1 MKKRIILINQA
12 TGPLFIDMCNAY
24 LKKYSEVIL
33 ITGKI
38 MPTYAELDSKITIV
52 IKKKLNSLKSYTRIY
67 TWMVFF
73 FQSLIYILL
82 NKKTDKI
89 LFVSNPPILPF
100 VGYFLSRIKKFEYDV
115 LVYDIYPDALL
126 NFGYLSEKSFIYK
139 MWNKLNKRTYKHA
152 NRIFTISEFMK
163 NIISRTSSKREIE
176 VVYPWVDISFIKPKN
191 KNENWFV
198 KAHNLIDKKVVLYSG
213 NMGVT
218 HDLITV
224 LETAKILKEKQDNIY
239 HFLFIGDGVQLKK
252 LIKFKED
259 NLLENVSFLSFQ
271 KANVL
276 PFSFTSADYGIVS
289 LGTGAEGLSVPSKMF
304 YLLAAGCSIISISD
318 NGSEIERLVNE
329 NKLGTTI
336 EPGKINDLVNFLRTT
351 SDAELNQAKINSR
364 KLSYSFTFK
373 NAEKFL

>member
-1 MKKRIILINQA
+1 
-12 TGPLFIDMCNAY
+12 MCNAY

-100 VGYFLSRIKKFEYDV
+100 AGYFLSRIKKFEYDV